1 VLDLIASAAVPCA
14 LISMGI
20 ALRRYGLQTGL
31 KLPMIISALKLIVH
45 PLIVL
50 LLATQVFDMPPVW
63 AGVAV
68 LFASCPSGINAYL
81 FAERYNEGVALASSA
96 VTLSTILALGT
107 TLLWLYVLG
116 VG

>member
-1 VLDLIASAAVPCA
+1 VDLLGSAAVPCA

-20 ALRRYGLQTGL
+20 ALHRYGLQTGWKLPTLISIL
-31 KLPMIISALKLIVH
+31 KLVIH
-45 PLIVL
+45 PLVVL
-50 LLATQVFDMPPVW
+50 LLATRVFDMPPVW

-96 VTLSTILALGT
+96 VTLSTALALGT
-107 TLLWLYVLG
+107 TILWLYVLG

>member
-1 VLDLIASAAVPCA
+1 
-14 LISMGI
+14 M
-20 ALRRYGLQTGL
+20 
-31 KLPMIISALKLIVH
+31 ISALKLVIH
-45 PLIVL
+45 PLVVL
-50 LLATQVFDMPPVW
+50 LLATQVFDVPPVW

-81 FAERYNEGVALASSA
+81 FAQRYGEGVALASSA

-107 TLLWLYVLG
+107 TLAWLYVLG